1 MSAVKVLTEANF
13 DSAIAGGGSAPVMVD
28 FYADWCAPCQ
38 ILGPKVEAVA
48 SQYQGRVTVAK
59 FNVDQAPLVAMRYG
73 IQGIP
78 TVLFFKD
85 GRLAD
90 RVVGLVP
97 ETELT
102 RRLDNLLDANQ

>member
-1 MSAVKVLTEANF
+1 MSTVKLFDETNF
-13 DSAIAGGGSAPVMVD
+13 DTEIFAGKPVMVD

-38 ILGPKVEAVA
+38 ILGPKVEQIAEQYDGRA
-48 SQYQGRVTVAK
+48 SVGK
-59 FNVDQAPLVAMRYG
+59 LNVDASGPVAARFG

-85 GRLAD
+85 GKLVD

-97 ETELT
+97 EAELT
-102 RRLDNLLDANQ
+102 RRLDSLIE

>member
-1 MSAVKVLTEANF
+1 MSAVKVLTDTNF
-13 DSAIAGGGSAPVMVD
+13 DGEIGAAGQPVMVD

-38 ILGPKVEAVA
+38 ILSPRVEAVA
-48 SQYQGRVTVAK
+48 RQYQGKATVGK
-59 FNVDQAPLVAMRYG
+59 FNVDQAPMLAMRFG

-85 GRLAD
+85 GKLMD

-102 RRLDNLLDANQ
+102 RRLDGLIAGQ

>member
-1 MSAVKVLTEANF
+1 MSTVKLFDETNF
-13 DSAIAGGGSAPVMVD
+13 DTEVAAGKPVMVD

-38 ILGPKVEAVA
+38 ILGPKVEQIAEQYDGKA
-48 SQYQGRVTVAK
+48 SVGK
-59 FNVDQAPLVAMRYG
+59 LNVDASGPVAARFG

-85 GRLAD
+85 GEVVD

-102 RRLDNLLDANQ
+102 RRLDSLIE

>member
-1 MSAVKVLTEANF
+1 MSTVKILDETDFDTELA
-13 DSAIAGGGSAPVMVD
+13 AGKPVMVD

-38 ILGPKVEAVA
+38 VLAPSVEKIAEQYDGRA
-48 SQYQGRVTVAK
+48 SVGK
-59 FNVDQAPLVAMRYG
+59 LNVDASSPVAARFG

-85 GRLAD
+85 GKLVD

-97 ETELT
+97 EAELT
-102 RRLDNLLDANQ
+102 RRLDSLIE

>member
-1 MSAVKVLTEANF
+1 MSTVKEFNEANF
-13 DSAIAGGGSAPVMVD
+13 DTELAGDQPVMVD

-38 ILGPKVEAVA
+38 ILGPKVEQIAAQYDGKA
-48 SQYQGRVTVAK
+48 SVGK
-59 FNVDQAPLVAMRYG
+59 LNVDASGPVAARFG

-78 TVLFFKD
+78 TVLFFK
-85 GRLAD
+85 GGKLVD

-102 RRLDNLLDANQ
+102 RRLDSLLE

>member
-1 MSAVKVLTEANF
+1 MSAVKVFDETNF
-13 DSAIAGGGSAPVMVD
+13 DTEVADGKPVMVD

-38 ILGPKVEAVA
+38 ILGPRVKEIAEK
-48 SQYQGRVTVAK
+48 YDGRVSVGK
-59 FNVDQAPLVAMRYG
+59 LNVDTSGTLAVRYG

-85 GRLAD
+85 GKLVD

-97 ETELT
+97 EAELT
-102 RRLDNLLDANQ
+102 RRLDSLIES